1 MNVKYDF
8 KPGGVEVEQGM
19 GEQISRGAGDQVRH
33 QGAVPEF
40 FHIAAGVVVDHNR
53 IASFANLDAGVRIGY
68 CAAARQVQQ
77 QRVALHREAVTFA
90 DG

>member
-1 MNVKYDF
+1 VNVKYDF

-33 QGAVPEF
+33 QSAVPEF

-68 CAAARQVQQ
+68 YIVRPLARCSSSVSPSI
-77 QRVALHREAVTFA
+77 VKL
-90 DG
+90 